1 MNKENFEIAK
11 IIDEELDFK
20 INVSP
25 NEDNIW
31 LTQAQ
36 MALLFGRDKSVISR
50 HIKKILLMDELDEN
64 SVVEESLI
72 TGNDGKKYKT
82 KIYNLEMVI
91 SVGYRV
97 KSKKGI
103 LFRRW
108 ANKILKEYLLKGYVV
123 NENRVTASNENYIE
137 LRNKVININNILI
150 KQEENI
156 LDKEYTTNKIFYNDQ
171 FYDRYSLIKQ
181 IYGRANNEII
191 IIDNNIDRILVDGLV
206 SKKNN
211 VKVIIYTSIN
221 STLLENDI
229 KQLNKQYENLEVK
242 YTTKVNDR
250 YIIIDQDK
258 LYHLGYSSK
267 EPDKKI
273 YTIIESD
280 SNLIKELLNNI

>member
-108 ANKILKEYLLKGYVV
+108 ANKILREYLLKGYVV

-171 FYDRYSLIKQ
+171 FYDRYSLVKQ

-267 EPDKKI
+267 ELDKKI
-273 YTIIESD
+273 YTINESD

>member
-1 MNKENFEIAK
+1 
-11 IIDEELDFK
+11 
-20 INVSP
+20 
-25 NEDNIW
+25 
-31 LTQAQ
+31 

-171 FYDRYSLIKQ
+171 FYDRYSLVKQ

-267 EPDKKI
+267 ELDKKI